1 MKPVDPLLFS
11 LLLDLVGLLCLVF
24 WGGILLDC
32 MFREP
37 EEGTERL
44 VWGLFI
50 GVTHILGAAV
60 YLLFRRPRRI
70 RLHGQ

>member
-1 MKPVDPLLFS
+1 
-11 LLLDLVGLLCLVF
+11 
-24 WGGILLDC
+24 

-44 VWGLFI
+44 VWGVFI
-50 GVTHILGAAV
+50 GITHILGAAI